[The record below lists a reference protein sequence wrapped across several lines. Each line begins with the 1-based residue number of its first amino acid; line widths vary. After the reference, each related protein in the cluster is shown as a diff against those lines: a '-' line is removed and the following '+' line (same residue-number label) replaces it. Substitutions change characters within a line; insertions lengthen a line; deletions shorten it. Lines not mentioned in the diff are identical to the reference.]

1 MHRDVPVA
9 TVDLG
14 GDGNI
19 VGLVS
24 VHDPEHMPVG
34 TVTGGAVRP
43 DRFADWWRN
52 RAIPSSRPGVDGVL
66 RSLNLHSTAYLVIES
81 KGLSL
86 SDQYWL
92 RSPGSDDQWRDV
104 NFFDN
109 PFSDDLG
116 DMLFGMGIDGDRPDL
131 CSPDSTTDGF
141 LMKCWTVVDGV
152 RTLLKAGTDPL
163 FQEPINEVMA
173 SMISTAVGIDHV
185 GYRLTE
191 RNGLLCSACS
201 DFITGGTELIPAHG
215 VIRSEIREP
224 GISLYDH
231 YVGCCAHHG
240 IDVVPAMDRM
250 IVLDY
255 LIANRD
261 RHLNNFGIIRD
272 SDSLKWI
279 GPAPIYDSGSSL
291 GFDHDVLD
299 LDNRLVVSCK
309 PFSDIWSAQMD
320 LVTDVSWLD
329 FDALDGAIDECAEM
343 LSGIE
348 SYRSRG
354 CDVAIVQ
361 LLRSR
366 ASELREWAAGR
377 PRRAVPRE
385 KRPSVARDYNNRH
398 KRRPYTSRQC
408 IQNRFR
414 TSSPHWALQRARS

>member
-9 TVDLG
+9 TVDTE

-43 DRFADWWRN
+43 DRFVDWWRN
-52 RAIPSSRPGVDGVL
+52 RAIPSSRSGVDGVL

-92 RSPGSDDQWRDV
+92 RPPGSDDQWGDV

-116 DMLFGMGIDGDRPDL
+116 DMLFGMGIDGDRLDL

-141 LMKCWTVVDGV
+141 LMKCWRVVDGV
-152 RTLLKAGTDPL
+152 RTLLKAGADPL

-173 SMISTAVGIDHV
+173 SVISTAVGIDHV
-185 GYRLTE
+185 GYGLTE

-201 DFITGGTELIPAHG
+201 DFISGDTELVPAYG
-215 VIRSEIREP
+215 VVRSEIHEP
-224 GISLYDH
+224 GVHLYDH

-240 IDVVPAMDRM
+240 VDVSPMLDRM
-250 IVLDY
+250 LVLDY
-255 LIANRD
+255 LMANGD
-261 RHLNNFGIIRD
+261 RHLNNLGVIRD
-272 SDSLKWI
+272 PQSLEWL
-279 GPAPIYDSGSSL
+279 GSAPIYDSGSSL
-291 GFDHDVLD
+291 GSGCSM
-299 LDNRLVVSCK
+299 RCASMTGSR

-320 LVTDVSWLD
+320 LVTDVGWLD
-329 FDALDGAIDECAEM
+329 FDTLDGAIDECAEM

-348 SYRSRG
+348 PYRSRG
-354 CDVAIVQ
+354 RDVAIIQ

-366 ASELREWAAGR
+366 ASELREWEAASSRSTGETSV
-377 PRRAVPRE
+377 RRAR
-385 KRPSVARDYNNRH
+385 
-398 KRRPYTSRQC
+398 
-408 IQNRFR
+408 
-414 TSSPHWALQRARS
+414 L